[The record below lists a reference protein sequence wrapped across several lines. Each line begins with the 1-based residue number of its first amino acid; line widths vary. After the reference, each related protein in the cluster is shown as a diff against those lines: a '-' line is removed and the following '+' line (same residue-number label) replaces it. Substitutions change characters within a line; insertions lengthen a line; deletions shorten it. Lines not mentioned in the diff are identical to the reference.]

1 MGWRTIDQLG
11 LGVRTEL
18 LMTEANPNQTQRRTD
33 SSPDPM
39 PVEDASDLAERIVEN
54 VEQVIVGHHDV
65 TEQIVTAILA
75 RGHLLLDDVPGVGK
89 TMLARSLA
97 RSIDC
102 EFTRVQFT
110 PDLLPTDVTGVNVF
124 NEKSREF
131 EFRPGPVFGN
141 VVLADE
147 VNRAPPK
154 TQSALLEAME
164 EAQVTVDGETYE
176 LDQPFTVIATQNDV
190 EADRTYELP
199 IAEVDR
205 FTKRLT
211 LGYPSPEEESEVL
224 RRMSGQHPIEDLEP
238 VATGEDVVRARETTA
253 DVTAEES
260 IRAYV
265 TRLANYTRDHAELG
279 VSPRGSIALLRSAQ
293 ARAVLDRRDYV
304 IPDDVQTEAKS
315 VLAHRVRAGAET
327 GGTSGDDLIAEA
339 LESVPVE

>member
-1 MGWRTIDQLG
+1 
-11 LGVRTEL
+11 
-18 LMTEANPNQTQRRTD
+18 MTEANPNPKAKSRQSD
-33 SSPDPM
+33 ESPEPLSLD
-39 PVEDASDLAERIVEN
+39 EAADLATRVVEN
-54 VEQVIVGHHDV
+54 VEQVIVGHRDP
-65 TEQIVTAILA
+65 TEHIVTAILA

-102 EFTRVQFT
+102 AFTRVQFT

-124 NEKSREF
+124 DERTREF

-147 VNRAPPK
+147 INRAPPK

-190 EADRTYELP
+190 EADRTYDLP

-205 FTKRLT
+205 FMKRLS
-211 LGYPSPEEESEVL
+211 LGYPSPEDESEVL
-224 RRMSGQHPIEDLEP
+224 RRVTGRHPIESLDP
-238 VATGEDVVRARETTA
+238 VATGEEVRRARETVA
-253 DVTAEES
+253 NVTAEEAV
-260 IRAYV
+260 REYV

-279 VSPRGSIALLRSAQ
+279 VSPRGSIALLRAGQ
-293 ARAVLDRRDYV
+293 ARAVLDGRDYV
-304 IPDDVQTEAKS
+304 VPDDVQAEAEA
-315 VLAHRVRAGAET
+315 VLGHRVRT
-327 GGTSGDDLIAEA
+327 GGDLGGRSGPELIASA
-339 LESVPVE
+339 LESVPVK

>member
-1 MGWRTIDQLG
+1 
-11 LGVRTEL
+11 
-18 LMTEANPNQTQRRTD
+18 MTEANPQQRRTD
-33 SSPDPM
+33 ATSEPL
-39 PVEDASDLAERIVEN
+39 PVDDAADLAERIVEN
-54 VEQVIVGHHDV
+54 VERVIVGHRDV
-65 TEQIVTAILA
+65 TEHIVTAILA

-102 EFTRVQFT
+102 TFTRVQFT

-124 NEKSREF
+124 DEKTREF

-147 VNRAPPK
+147 INRAPPK

-205 FTKRLT
+205 FAKRLA
-211 LGYPSPEEESEVL
+211 LGYPSPEDESEVL
-224 RRMSGQHPIEDLEP
+224 RRVTGRHPIEDLEP
-238 VATGEDVVRARETTA
+238 VATGEEVVRARETTA
-253 DVTAEES
+253 HVTAGDAV
-260 IRAYV
+260 RAYV
-265 TRLANYTRDHAELG
+265 TRLANYTRDHADLG
-279 VSPRGSIALLRSAQ
+279 VSPRGSIALLRAAQ
-293 ARAVLDRRDYV
+293 ARAVLDGRDYV
-304 IPDDVQTEAKS
+304 IPDDVQTEAEA
-315 VLAHRVRAGAET
+315 VLVHRVRTGAET
-327 GGTSGDDLIAEA
+327 GGKSGSALVAEA
-339 LESVPVE
+339 LETVPVE